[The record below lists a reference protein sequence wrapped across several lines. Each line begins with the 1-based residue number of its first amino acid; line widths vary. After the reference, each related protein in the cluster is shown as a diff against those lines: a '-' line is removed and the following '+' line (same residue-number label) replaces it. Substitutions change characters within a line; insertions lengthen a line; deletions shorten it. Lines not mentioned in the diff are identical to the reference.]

1 MEGENQPIIIDI
13 GSGALKAGFAD
24 DDAPRNLIPMVL
36 GKPKSKGA
44 LVGMDQKE
52 WYIGAEVLQKKALL
66 NVERPVK
73 KGVIED
79 MDKMKQIF
87 LHLMNDVMQCTL
99 EEHRVILTEPPN
111 NDPKIR
117 EQLIDLM

>member
-1 MEGENQPIIIDI
+1 MEGENDPIIIDI
-13 GSGALKAGFAD
+13 GSGHLKAGFAS
-24 DDAPRNLIPMVL
+24 DDAPRNLIPMLL
-36 GKPKSKGA
+36 GKPRSKGA

-52 WYIGAEVLQKKALL
+52 WYIGQEVVAKKQFL
-66 NVERPVK
+66 NVEYPVVA
-73 KGVIED
+73 GRIQD
-79 MDKMKQIF
+79 IDKMKQIF

-99 EEHRVILTEPPN
+99 EEHKVIVTEPPN